1 MTPIYLNHLLCFVNL
16 DTYESIG
23 ASKFLNQQFACSE
36 ERTTFDQR
44 TGMSWTGRYYY
55 GHSTYFEFMTPTMT
69 SWNPRDGLAFSI
81 EKKGGAK
88 NLACRLERDLNL
100 QISLFKRTRRHL
112 KKDIPWFWTVE
123 VTRKNDAGFVSW
135 VMEYEPDFLTQ
146 WRPDLSSKKF
156 GVNTSNISR
165 SAFLD
170 RYRSAIDDDFSNQI
184 FRDIISVN
192 ISLPS
197 NEATLFENELKTF
210 GYMVPSTNPSIDLET
225 RTTNFEKTPAKGIN
239 SITYRGPDL
248 DIVLDRIL
256 PPKDLSDKN
265 NVNQPGGIYAFTM
278 NTNPVTCTTTHQF
291 GDNCYLVVNK
301 KGKAVW
307 YFNTKS

>member
-1 MTPIYLNHLLCFVNL
+1 MI
-16 DTYESIG
+16 
-23 ASKFLNQQFACSE
+23 K
-36 ERTTFDQR
+36 
-44 TGMSWTGRYYY
+44 
-55 GHSTYFEFMTPTMT
+55 
-69 SWNPRDGLAFSI
+69 
-81 EKKGGAK
+81 
-88 NLACRLERDLNL
+88 
-100 QISLFKRTRRHL
+100 L
-112 KKDIPWFWTVE
+112 KKIILIISAIIILGISAYSVLDDPELRYF
-123 VTRKNDAGFVSW
+123 AGKMSGLKD
-135 VMEYEPDFLTQ
+135 M
-146 WRPDLSSKKF
+146 PDLSSKKF